1 MAHTIG
7 MGTNHPTMQGINMKI
22 TKSKLKRIIKEEI
35 KNDKALIDAIAKL
48 TDSIDGLDVS
58 IDFLSAATIGQS
70 ALAVGSGQKNLG
82 RLYSPPPRRD
92 NKMDEQEEMQN
103 HALCQGI
110 LDTIEEL
117 QNQNP
122 ENNESSF
129 SIENQIDVLENL
141 LILKGCSNL
150 KEQHT

>member
-1 MAHTIG
+1 
-7 MGTNHPTMQGINMKI
+7 MKI
-22 TKSKLKRIIKEEI
+22 TKSRLKQIIEEEVTS
-35 KNDKALIDAIAKL
+35 DKALLAAITKL

-70 ALAVGSGQKNLG
+70 PISVGSGQKNLG
-82 RLYSPPPRRD
+82 RLYSPPPRRN
-92 NKMDEQEEMQN
+92 NKMDEQEGMQDQV
-103 HALCQGI
+103 LCKGI

-122 ENNESSF
+122 DNNESSF

-141 LILKGCSNL
+141 LMLKGCSDL